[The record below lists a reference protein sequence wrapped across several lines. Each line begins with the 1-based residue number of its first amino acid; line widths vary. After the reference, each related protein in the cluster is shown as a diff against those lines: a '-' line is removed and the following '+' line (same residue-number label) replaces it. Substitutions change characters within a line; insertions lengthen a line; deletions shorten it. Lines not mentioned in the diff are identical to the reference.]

1 LANLKFNP
9 VKKDRLFYDQF
20 EYCIGFYLEEA
31 SCLRILNHAH
41 VDEFIER
48 RKQWREIAQQRW
60 VNGVQKHGIIMSR
73 RWKEITEKTVAD
85 LHALTEQLLL
95 TKSEFKLVVSVDQ
108 GYIYS
113 NDVSFLEQLSCMPE
127 LNHKT
132 FTQATVTRPKNT
144 IQLKNPQHQF
154 RTYLKLSKLTV
165 QQKDQLENF
174 LSNQQSQVRLSP
186 GLKQWVNQPFN
197 RLQDYFFIDHDSQ
210 TWLTMLGLVVPGIVR
225 KTMHII
231 VAK

>member
-1 LANLKFNP
+1 
-9 VKKDRLFYDQF
+9 LFYDQF

>member
-1 LANLKFNP
+1 M
-9 VKKDRLFYDQF
+9 FYDQF